1 MNRKEYMKIY
11 NKKYTRTVKG
21 LVKKIY
27 AHQIRN
33 TKHREHELP
42 KYTEQELHDWFI
54 KENSKSCIYENWINS
69 GYDKELIP
77 SIDRL
82 INTETYSLDNI
93 QLVTWKRNKEL
104 ADEGIRNGSIQNSTL
119 LNNGLREVVQID
131 LFGNIVNEFISF
143 SEATRA
149 TGIDHRGISDVCRNI
164 RKTFHGF
171 IWVYKDKLK
180 DLALSNN
187 YLELLRKKRNNAKP
201 IMIELCF
208 NDGTSTILSTKK
220 CAELLNISTHN
231 VRKIAKGEA
240 SKKSP
245 KLPNN
250 ITKLTIKEV

>member
-1 MNRKEYMKIY
+1 MNRKEYMKMY
-11 NKKYTRTVKG
+11 NEKYTRTIKG

-33 TKHREHELP
+33 TKQRGHELP
-42 KYTEQELHDWFI
+42 KYTEEELYDWFI
-54 KENSKSCIYENWINS
+54 AENSKSCIYENWVNS
-69 GYDKELIP
+69 NYDKELIP

-82 INTETYSLDNI
+82 INTKTYSIDNI

-104 ADEGIRNGSIQNSTL
+104 ANEGIRNGSIQNQTL
-119 LNNGLREVVQID
+119 LNNGLRGVVQID

-143 SEATRA
+143 SEATRI

-171 IWVYKDKLK
+171 IWVYKDKLN
-180 DLALSNN
+180 DLALSKN
-187 YLELLRKKRNNAKP
+187 YLEILRKKYNNAKP
-201 IMIELCF
+201 IVIEIHF
-208 NDGTSTILSTKK
+208 NDDTSIILSTKK
-220 CAELLNISTHN
+220 CAELLNMSMHN
-231 VRKIAKGEA
+231 VRKIAKGET

-250 ITKLTIKEV
+250 IIKLTIKEI